1 MESISHLREGL
12 TLICFESYHDIPYS
26 HRQSRKNIT
35 KTFLM
40 FNTLPQF
47 VRYHLTINICC
58 LLIFIISCKE
68 KKGNPVFIF
77 SKQRIFW
84 HWTHNFSANKLTK
97 KYLLVKWT
105 AKCFFIVIAIK
116 QLFQW
121 VGIQLEFAGTN
132 LMFWSFKKDFL
143 RNVALDFML
152 LVWKWRLASLTPSKL
167 LPLESFLI
175 PTSLALGIKLIM
187 CQLLSLVLCDFG
199 SFFEKPEMLPQ

>member
-1 MESISHLREGL
+1 MLIKDWFRYMESISHLREEL
-12 TLICFESYHDIPYS
+12 TLICFESYYGILYS
-26 HRQSRKNIT
+26 HRQSRKNMT

-40 FNTLPQF
+40 VNTLSQF
-47 VRYHLTINICC
+47 VRYQLTINIYC
-58 LLIFIISCKE
+58 LLIFIILCKK

-84 HWTHNFSANKLTK
+84 HWTHNFSANRLTK

-121 VGIQLEFAGTN
+121 LGIQLQFAGTK

-143 RNVALDFML
+143 RNAALDFML
-152 LVWKWRLASLTPSKL
+152 LVLKWRLASFTPSNS
-167 LPLESFLI
+167 LPLETFLI
-175 PTSLALGIKLIM
+175 SISLALGIK
-187 CQLLSLVLCDFG
+187 
-199 SFFEKPEMLPQ
+199 